1 MNWPPRTVPQDVTSR
16 LNSQR
21 SWDARLARWSPEFF
35 RRALRVDGA
44 RPRPLRELILDWQ
57 ERDFAALD
65 PAWIELAGLATPLL
79 PNGPLPLGIVN
90 APRTVLRRA
99 YFERPRGHS
108 KTFDTAVQVA
118 WILSA
123 ARHAVSGVAAASDA
137 DQAQLLRQSVGQIAR
152 LNPHLTRDL
161 RVQVHRILNPRTGSD
176 LKFIASDVAG
186 SWGHNP
192 DFVIC
197 DELCHWSKAELWYS
211 LFSAAAKRPHCVL
224 LVLSNAGAGR
234 GWQWRVRQM
243 AQDSPDWYFSSL
255 DGPCA
260 PWITPAQLEQQRL
273 GLMPSTFERLWLNR
287 WQFGDG
293 GFVTLPEAEACRD
306 ESLRAL
312 ERGHNNCDYLAVV
325 DYAEKHDYT
334 VGCVC
339 HYEGR
344 RVIVDRMDVMVPAAD
359 RPTPVRWVVD
369 WTHRMAADFPG
380 VRFVFDA
387 YQLLSVIQE
396 LSLLYPIERFEFQSG
411 KGNHAVAMVLR
422 NLICERRVA
431 WYPGCGAVNVP
442 HSDRDDLETELAS
455 LIVKETGRGQ
465 VRFDHI
471 QDGRH
476 HDDRAF
482 VVGVACVELLKGTA
496 VADFME
502 VTPPAVDGGFGWR

>member
-1 MNWPPRTVPQDVTSR
+1 MISR
-16 LNSQR
+16 LNWKR
-21 SWDARLARWSPEFF
+21 SWEARLARWSPEFF
-35 RRALRVDGA
+35 RHALRVDGA

-57 ERDFAALD
+57 ARDFAALD
-65 PAWIELAGLATPLL
+65 PAWIELAGLAARTP
-79 PNGPLPLGIVN
+79 GIVPLPMGHAVGGRTIV
-90 APRTVLRRA
+90 RRA
-99 YFERPRGHS
+99 YLERPRGHS

-161 RVQVHRILNPRTGSD
+161 RVQMNRILNPRTGSD

-197 DELCHWSKAELWYS
+197 DELCHWPREELWYS

-224 LVLSNAGAGR
+224 LVLSNAGFGR
-234 GWQWRVRQM
+234 GWQWQVRQM
-243 AQDSPDWYFSSL
+243 AERSPEWYFSTL
-255 DGPCA
+255 GGPCA
-260 PWITPAQLEQQRL
+260 PWITPAQLEQQRQ
-273 GLMPSTFERLWLNR
+273 GLLRPAFERLWLNR

-293 GFVTLPEAEACRD
+293 GFVTLADAEACRD
-306 ESLRAL
+306 ASLREQ
-312 ERGHNNCDYLAVV
+312 ERGHPGHNYLGVA
-325 DYAEKHDYT
+325 DYAEKHDFT

-339 HYEGR
+339 HREGD
-344 RVIVDRMDVMVPAAD
+344 RVIVDRMEVVTPSAD

-369 WTHRMAADFPG
+369 WTHRTAANFPG
-380 VRFVFDA
+380 VRFVFDE

-396 LSLLYPIERFEFQSG
+396 LSQLYPIERFAFQSG
-411 KGNHAVAMVLR
+411 KGNHAIALVLR
-422 NLICERRVA
+422 NLICERRVT
-431 WYPGCGAVNVP
+431 WYPGCGAVSVS
-442 HSDRDDLETELAS
+442 HADRDDLETELAS

-471 QDGRH
+471 PDGRH

-482 VVGVACVELLKGTA
+482 VLGVACRELMKGTVGA
-496 VADFME
+496 EFLE
-502 VTPPAVDGGFGWR
+502 VTPPAGDGGFGWG